1 MDLKCQDIMMKSLY
15 KDINWDKISYV
26 GFDMDGTLYDEYQ
39 FISQVYKEISK
50 LLEPES
56 FLFMKKR
63 WIEKGSSYQHI
74 FSEAFD
80 LYKIN
85 NNKATFIKEA
95 LNIFRNFDPK
105 IKLND
110 RVLKILSYC
119 KNNYKIFLITDGN
132 PELQKKKFASLRLD
146 KFFNKNYVLFTGIN
160 PNVYSKPK
168 VESLKLLSID
178 AKKSVFFGDRD
189 IDKQFSL
196 NSKMQ
201 FQKVKAMKIV

>member
-1 MDLKCQDIMMKSLY
+1 MDSKCQDIMMKSLY
-15 KDINWDKISYV
+15 KDIDWDKISYV

-80 LYKIN
+80 LYKVN
-85 NNKATFIKEA
+85 NNKATFINEA

-110 RVLKILSYC
+110 RVLKILS
-119 KNNYKIFLITDGN
+119 
-132 PELQKKKFASLRLD
+132 
-146 KFFNKNYVLFTGIN
+146 
-160 PNVYSKPK
+160 
-168 VESLKLLSID
+168 
-178 AKKSVFFGDRD
+178 
-189 IDKQFSL
+189 
-196 NSKMQ
+196 
-201 FQKVKAMKIV
+201 